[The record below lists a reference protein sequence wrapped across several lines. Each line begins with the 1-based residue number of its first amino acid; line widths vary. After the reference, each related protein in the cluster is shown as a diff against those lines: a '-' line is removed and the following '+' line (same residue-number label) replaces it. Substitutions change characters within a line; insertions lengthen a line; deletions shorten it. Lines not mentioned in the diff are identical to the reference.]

1 MDFIDLATQC
11 APNVA
16 PQTMAAVVSVE
27 SSHNPFAIGVVNGR
41 LVRQPTT
48 LQEAVATAKGL
59 ERSGKNFSVG
69 IAQVNR
75 YNLPKYGLTYEQA
88 FNACQNVRVG
98 GLILGECYGRAVAQ
112 NMQPQPALRAAL
124 SCYYSGN
131 FTRGFKPDPG
141 HRISYVEK
149 VLIAA
154 NGPRPQVQLQVPAL
168 DVSGWTA
175 GEAPASAPARPAR
188 PLGGGVMVVKDSMA
202 VVEEAEPQE
211 PAMPAEE
218 TLSASMPVNLPSPG
232 ETPEPASRPTE
243 RKSALVF

>member
-27 SSHNPFAIGVVNGR
+27 SSHNPYAIGVVNGR

-48 LQEAVATAKGL
+48 LQEAVTTAKQL

-75 YNLPKYGLTYEQA
+75 YNLPKYSLTYEQA

-98 GLILGECYGRAVAQ
+98 GLILGECYGRAVAKD
-112 NMQPQPALRAAL
+112 MPPQTALRAAL

-141 HRISYVEK
+141 HRLSYVQK
-149 VLIAA
+149 VVLAA
-154 NGPRPQVQLQVPAL
+154 SGPRPQVQVPAL
-168 DVSGWTA
+168 DVTGWTA
-175 GEAPASAPARPAR
+175 GEAPASAPARPSR
-188 PLGGGVMVVKDSMA
+188 PVGGGVMVVKDSVV
-202 VVEEAEPQE
+202 VVEQPAPQE
-211 PAMPAEE
+211 PAMPADV
-218 TLSASMPVNLPSPG
+218 TLSASMPVNEPPPPG
-232 ETPEPASRPTE
+232 QTPEPASRPTE
-243 RKSALVF
+243 RTSALVF

>member
-27 SSHNPFAIGVVNGR
+27 SSHNPYAIGVVNGR

-48 LQEAVATAKGL
+48 LQEAVATAKQL

-98 GLILGECYGRAVAQ
+98 ALILGDCYSRAIARD
-112 NMQPQPALRAAL
+112 MQPQPALRAAL

-131 FTRGFKPDPG
+131 FTRGFRPDPG
-141 HRISYVEK
+141 HSLSYVQK
-149 VLIAA
+149 VVAA
-154 NGPRPQVQLQVPAL
+154 ASGPRPQVQVPAL

-175 GEAPASAPARPAR
+175 GEAPASAPARPHR
-188 PLGGGVMVVKDSMA
+188 TDGGSVMVVRDS
-202 VVEEAEPQE
+202 VVVVDETESEA
-211 PAMPAEE
+211 PAMQADEAL
-218 TLSASMPVNLPSPG
+218 TASMPAVELPPVK
-232 ETPEPASRPTE
+232 TPEPASRPTE